1 MHARSIIFI
10 LCLHAV
16 YGGGSAA
23 FGHSYGAGL
32 PFLFFDG
39 ALDHLLEVLLDLV
52 LREEVLCLT
61 R

>member
-1 MHARSIIFI
+1 M
-10 LCLHAV
+10 CLHAV

-32 PFLFFDG
+32 PFLFFDS